1 MPLEQPPRDLMRE
14 GIEFYRRVPLLA
26 PRDIFAKLEKLG
38 YRGQDQARRVISLM
52 AYRHVKRLKKIHV
65 DGVQRTQLPAKT
77 NYLLMGPTGS
87 GKTHLVEL
95 LFQQILKI
103 PTVVIDITGFSETGY
118 VGDDTKTILTRL
130 LVAGSNN
137 PIIASGGIVCL
148 DEFDKLASSQSNA
161 RFDGQGTT
169 KDVSGYGVQKELLR
183 MMESSEMFVP
193 LDFNNTIYSPKQGL
207 FTGDIAFI
215 ACGAFSGFKATSSAR
230 SKEDRIGFRRK
241 TKDGD
246 KSSIAVDFDDS
257 EISDIENFQAHGFL
271 PELMAR
277 FTRIVALRPLD
288 RLTLKQIMLDNVIER
303 FRREFQEENLE
314 LTVEEPVLDHIVD
327 LALKRQTGARGLVSL
342 LTSKLED
349 CAYQTFCEKKG
360 RVVMKMVGDK
370 LEWQFR

>member
-26 PRDIFAKLEKLG
+26 PRDTFARLEKLG
-38 YRGQDQARRVISLM
+38 YRGQEHARRVISLM
-52 AYRHVKRLKKIHV
+52 AYRHVKRLKKIYV
-65 DGVQRTQLPAKT
+65 DGVQRSQLPAKT

-118 VGDDTKTILTRL
+118 VGDDTRTILTRL
-130 LVAGSNN
+130 LSAGQNN
-137 PIIASGGIVCL
+137 PIIAAGGIACL

-169 KDVSGYGVQKELLR
+169 KDVSGFGVQKELLR
-183 MMESSEMFVP
+183 MMESSEMHVP
-193 LDFNNTIYSPKQGL
+193 LDFNNTMYSPKQGMN
-207 FTGDIAFI
+207 TGDIAFI

-230 SKEDRIGFRRK
+230 SSEEKIGFRRK
-241 TKDGD
+241 AKAQD
-246 KSSIAVDFDDS
+246 KTTIAVDFDDA

-277 FTRIVALRPLD
+277 FTRIVALKPLD
-288 RLTLKQIMLDNVIER
+288 RATLKQIMNDNVVSR
-303 FRREFQEENLE
+303 FTREFQEEGLE
-314 LTVEEPVLDHIVD
+314 LVVEEPVLDHIVD
-327 LALKRQTGARGLVSL
+327 QALKRQTGARGLVSL

-349 CAYQTFCEKKG
+349 CAYQNFCERKG
-360 RVVMKMVGDK
+360 RVVMRMKGDE
-370 LEWQFR
+370 LSWDLR